1 MKFTSF
7 GSFLFINP
15 VLLRLIGL
23 LTALTIITNTKCT
36 TLAFSTHLHRD
47 SVLIQTHIKT
57 TLTTL
62 SLSSPLAESKT
73 PEEEEFFLHTKQ
85 LCAERNLSL
94 ENIKNARDLASVR
107 NSPVQPGRIFRTGRL
122 SDASP
127 ADLELLFGTLGIK
140 TLVDLRSPTELKDD
154 PTLDREEVFGEFTNL
169 IWDERHNGRVIELAP
184 GEPRVKKSKKK
195 DADGTSSQDASTT
208 SNSSGNNNSAIVG
221 KRESIMSHVKELA
234 QGAKRGIQEATQ
246 FRRGSMDLLESAAE
260 LAAIAKE
267 QDNELV
273 LPAETLCDD
282 EDQMECDENNDECRE
297 KRRKR
302 FAKIYPPGKLAE
314 DTSRNQRKER
324 HFASIMNELKYVKGT
339 LSKVRKR
346 DLTKVVAMSPGA
358 IFSKNV
364 RQGVKEPFI
373 SKINGGGLP
382 MMNELTLKHGA
393 QGIKYVLDLC
403 KDKNRHPIAFYC
415 TAGKDRTG
423 IIAAIM
429 LAAVGANEDDIVED
443 YSLSANVYAEMDD
456 HQAMVG
462 ALSQR
467 SLDPKTFLCAPPKV
481 MKDTLQNIK
490 EKYGGVEGY
499 LDSIGFTSQD
509 RDQLRSALLD

>member
-1 MKFTSF
+1 MKISAAY
-7 GSFLFINP
+7 
-15 VLLRLIGL
+15 VCLIL
-23 LTALTIITNTKCT
+23 PSSLH
-36 TLAFSTHLHRD
+36 AFSFSYFNQTPKKVTFRITT
-47 SVLIQTHIKT
+47 VL
-57 TLTTL
+57 
-62 SLSSPLAESKT
+62 SAEASAERT
-73 PEEEEFFLHTKQ
+73 AEEQAFFDRTKQ
-85 LCAERNLSL
+85 LCDERNLAL
-94 ENIKNARDLASVR
+94 EKIKNARDLASVR
-107 NSPVQPGRIFRTGRL
+107 NSPVKPGRIYRTGRF

-127 ADLELLFGTLGIK
+127 ADLKLLFGELGIK

-169 IWDERHNGRVIELAP
+169 IWDERHNGRVIELAA
-184 GEPRVKKSKKK
+184 GEPRVKKSNH
-195 DADGTSSQDASTT
+195 G
-208 SNSSGNNNSAIVG
+208 SANQHVG
-221 KRESIMSHVKELA
+221 KRGAIIGHVKELA
-234 QGAKRGIQEATQ
+234 EGAKRGIQEATH

-260 LAAIAKE
+260 LAAMANE
-267 QDNELV
+267 EDNEIV
-273 LPAETLCDD
+273 VAAESLIDD
-282 EDQMECDENNDECRE
+282 EDQMECNSDECKE

-314 DTSRNQRKER
+314 DQSRNGRKER

-373 SKINGGGLP
+373 SKINSGGLN

-393 QGIKYVLDLC
+393 QGIKYVLNLC

-429 LAAVGANEDDIVED
+429 LSVLGADEDDIVED
-443 YSLSANVYAEMDD
+443 YSLSANVYAEMGD

-481 MKDTLQNIK
+481 MKDTLANIK
-490 EKYGGVEGY
+490 DKYGGVEGY
-499 LDSIGFTSQD
+499 LDSIGFTSED
-509 RDQLRSALLD
+509 REQLRAALLE

>member
-1 MKFTSF
+1 MDHVSVRMKGRTQPLS
-7 GSFLFINP
+7 
-15 VLLRLIGL
+15 
-23 LTALTIITNTKCT
+23 TA
-36 TLAFSTHLHRD
+36 A
-47 SVLIQTHIKT
+47 
-57 TLTTL
+57 
-62 SLSSPLAESKT
+62 LSSSSSSSSSTDPQT
-73 PEEEEFFLHTKQ
+73 PEQQQEQQEEAFMLLTKQ

-94 ENIKNARDLASVR
+94 ENIKNARDLASIR
-107 NSPVQPGRIFRTGRL
+107 NSPVRPGRIFRTGRF

-195 DADGTSSQDASTT
+195 D
-208 SNSSGNNNSAIVG
+208 SNGPNDDNQSAVTG
-221 KRESIMSHVKELA
+221 KRESLMSHVKELA
-234 QGAKRGIQEATQ
+234 QGAKRGIQEATH

-267 QDNELV
+267 HDNALV
-273 LPAETLCDD
+273 LPAESLCDD

-302 FAKIYPPGKLAE
+302 FAKIYPPGKLA
-314 DTSRNQRKER
+314 DDPSRNQRKER

-403 KDKNRHPIAFYC
+403 KDKSRHPIAFYC

-509 RDQLRSALLD
+509 REQLRAALLD

>member
-1 MKFTSF
+1 
-7 GSFLFINP
+7 
-15 VLLRLIGL
+15 
-23 LTALTIITNTKCT
+23 
-36 TLAFSTHLHRD
+36 
-47 SVLIQTHIKT
+47 
-57 TLTTL
+57 
-62 SLSSPLAESKT
+62 
-73 PEEEEFFLHTKQ
+73 
-85 LCAERNLSL
+85 
-94 ENIKNARDLASVR
+94 
-107 NSPVQPGRIFRTGRL
+107 
-122 SDASP
+122 
-127 ADLELLFGTLGIK
+127 
-140 TLVDLRSPTELKDD
+140 
-154 PTLDREEVFGEFTNL
+154 
-169 IWDERHNGRVIELAP
+169 
-184 GEPRVKKSKKK
+184 
-195 DADGTSSQDASTT
+195 
-208 SNSSGNNNSAIVG
+208 
-221 KRESIMSHVKELA
+221 MSHVKELA

-260 LAAIAKE
+260 LAAVAKE
-267 QDNELV
+267 QDNELI

-282 EDQMECDENNDECRE
+282 EDQMECDENNEECRE

-302 FAKIYPPGKLAE
+302 FAKIYAPGKLAE

-429 LAAVGANEDDIVED
+429 LAAVGTDEDDIVED

-481 MKDTLQNIK
+481 MKDTLRNIK

-499 LDSIGFTSQD
+499 LDSIGFTSED
-509 RDQLRSALLD
+509 REQLRAALLD